1 MTEREGNYG
10 DDADE
15 AQITVVAM
23 FSKVESEHAAVTQGR
38 QQMRHRILGVDQ
50 RHRGGV
56 EGLRQVRLRTLVF
69 LRRIHDVYMA
79 SSHYIQR
86 LIS

>member
-15 AQITVVAM
+15 AQIAVVAM

-50 RHRGGV
+50 RHR
-56 EGLRQVRLRTLVF
+56 
-69 LRRIHDVYMA
+69 
-79 SSHYIQR
+79 
-86 LIS
+86 